1 MFKRI
6 SRLLNRSGSEPEDQR
21 SLHLAFIV
29 AALIILTVSA
39 PLALGAVSP
48 AEFFGFIGLLLISLF
63 FTYQGQLWP
72 ARVITPL
79 GGFLL
84 ITRLVYASGVHDEA
98 IGGYYFIL
106 IIAGL
111 LLGQRALNIFGAM
124 SALAVLIIGYAET
137 NGLITTRF
145 GGLTEPITV
154 ITTAF
159 LLLATTF
166 GLNYMVLRLNRAV
179 QAAHINE
186 AAQVQANL
194 ELRALEEELEQR
206 ISDRTAELDASN
218 QKLLEQLDHIKT
230 LQARL
235 RQEAIHDSL
244 TGLFNRRYLDEVL
257 PIELARSKRAGLP
270 LTIFML
276 DIDHFK
282 QVNDTHGHQVGD
294 AVMKSVG
301 ESLKKSVRVGDVVCR
316 YGGEEFLLVMSGMKE
331 VDAHVR
337 GEVLRTMVKL
347 QKVDGKDGPL
357 NVTISIGGA
366 IYPENGLMC
375 DELLA
380 SADDALYRAKQNGR
394 NRVEFAERKD
404 A

>member
-39 PLALGAVSP
+39 PLALGVVGP
-48 AEFFGFIGLLLISLF
+48 AEFFGSIGLLLLSLF
-63 FTYQGQLWP
+63 FAVRGQLWP

-179 QAAHINE
+179 QAARINE

>member
-21 SLHLAFIV
+21 SMHLAFIV

-39 PLALGAVSP
+39 PLALGVVGP
-48 AEFFGFIGLLLISLF
+48 AEFFGSIGLLLLSLF
-63 FTYQGQLWP
+63 FAVRGQLWP

-179 QAAHINE
+179 QAARINE